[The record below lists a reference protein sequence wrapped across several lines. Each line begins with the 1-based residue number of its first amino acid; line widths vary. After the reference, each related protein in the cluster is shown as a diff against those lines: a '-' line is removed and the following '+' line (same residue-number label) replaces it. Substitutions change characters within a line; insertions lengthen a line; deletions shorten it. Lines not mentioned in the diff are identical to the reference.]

1 MNYQEKKDKVIFELT
16 LSGYLGKEDNYITSK
31 IFTDDDF
38 KKSDHASGVYED
50 GYGWKTKQQ
59 AKEQGLLNKVIRK
72 KNGYELIDNLQSKK
86 EELFES
92 HNSFYEYISD
102 DNIDEAKEE
111 AIKYLK
117 IEGFTDEEI
126 ESHAETL
133 KTDLRRALA
142 DAYDGN
148 YQNEWFTKYRKMT
161 QKNIDKSIADQ
172 FDGLYKLLDDITNAD
187 YFRERA
193 ESKFLRLEISKKE
206 IKEWLKKNYPDDA
219 KQEDYID
226 LFVENCLNYI
236 DAKEINIE
244 YIDHYRSMGST
255 DGWIDYFKDYNDI
268 ESEIKD
274 FRKDEQEKVN
284 NLERASLELKPKFEA
299 ISKYVNKYITKEP
312 AKTKIT
318 RQIGALKSIMKN
330 AS

>member
-16 LSGYLGKEDNYITSK
+16 LSGYLGKKDSYMTSK

-38 KKSDHASGVYED
+38 KNSDHASGVYAD

-72 KNGYELIDNLQSKK
+72 KNGYKLIDNLQSKDEK
-86 EELFES
+86 LFES
-92 HNSFYEYISD
+92 YNSFYEYISD

-117 IEGFTDEEI
+117 REGFTDEEI

-142 DAYDGN
+142 DAYDSN
-148 YQNEWFTKYRKMT
+148 YQDEWFTKYRKMT
-161 QKNIDKSIADQ
+161 QENIDESIADQ
-172 FDGLYKLLDDITNAD
+172 FDGAYKLLDDITDAD

-206 IKEWLKKNYPDDA
+206 IKDWLKKNYPDDA